1 MVTIPNRVLT
11 AAEIARRTPYGHDG
25 PIETGEAV
33 APPKETLGVD
43 QYLDAVG
50 GPEGRFCKFNKGEF
64 VTTDDGEPMDV
75 DADYR
80 VLFRETRVSWKKF
93 VEGQP
98 PEVHGGLLFDG
109 YVLPRRETLGDT
121 DQNEWPVGL
130 SGFPQDVW
138 QHFLEIVLERVDTH
152 EVFLFGT
159 SSVTGRRA
167 VAALL
172 KHCQRAGRN
181 DPAYVPVVKLRTG
194 SFKHKD
200 PRVGTVSVPNFAV
213 VGQAKAAPVP
223 DVANDMDD
231 EIPF

>member
-1 MVTIPNRVLT
+1 MVTIPNRVPT
-11 AAEIARRTPYGHDG
+11 PAEIARRTPLGHDA
-25 PIETGEAV
+25 PIQPSKAV
-33 APPKETLGVD
+33 APLKETPAVD

-64 VTTDDGEPMDV
+64 VRTDNGEPMDT

-93 VEGQP
+93 AEGQP
-98 PEVHGGLLFDG
+98 PEVHGGLLFGG
-109 YVLPRRETLGDT
+109 YVLPRRETLGNT
-121 DQNEWPVGL
+121 DESLWPLGL
-130 SGFPQDVW
+130 SGFAQDPW
-138 QHFLEIVLERVDTH
+138 QHFLELVLQRTDTQ

-200 PRVGTVSVPNFAV
+200 PRVGTVNVPNFVV
-213 VGQAKAAPVP
+213 VGQAKAAAVP
-223 DVANDMDD
+223 NVANDMDD